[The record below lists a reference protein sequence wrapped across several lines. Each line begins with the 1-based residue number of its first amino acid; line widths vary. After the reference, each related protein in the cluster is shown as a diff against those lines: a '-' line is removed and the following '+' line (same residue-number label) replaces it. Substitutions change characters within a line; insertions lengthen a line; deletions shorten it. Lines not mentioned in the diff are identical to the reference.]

1 MKKDIIN
8 LYVEKYVEGTLLLDF
23 ITEEDF
29 LYFNFRGEKAEN
41 ITADGYIPSML
52 LIHNVTIKKIHEGD
66 IIAFPKCILFEMGY
80 MEKQGENEKIGVA
93 IEFDNG
99 DWFERWF
106 NEGIIFKNNKHR
118 KYAVQKLDSSWQT
131 NAPCSLECLSNNFE
145 IRVLDVGQGNANFI
159 VDKDAITI
167 FDFGTSLY
175 SNEKTCRDIVKQQE
189 FILKQHR
196 ISLIISHWDIDHYN
210 LLTVVDDTF
219 FRNLCCAFIPNEVM
233 TLTAKQIA
241 KRIFKNCR
249 YVCAI
254 SGFPKGKHRLVN
266 MHKINSTKRYDLYI
280 GEKSSDKNKSG
291 LALVVYSKNDA
302 TILAADHSNHQVWNC
317 IYSDMSS
324 RDISGVLNIIV
335 PHHGGLCGKISLKA
349 ISEIPGIA
357 AISVGKNNYKHPNQH
372 TIDTYKK
379 LGFKVKRT
387 DWERKDICIKMN

>member
-23 ITEEDF
+23 ITEKDF
-29 LYFNFRGEKAEN
+29 LYFKSRGEETEN
-41 ITADGYIPSML
+41 ITVDSYTPSML
-52 LIHNVTIKKIHEGD
+52 LIHNVKIKKIHEGD
-66 IIAFPKCILFEMGY
+66 IIAFPKHILTEMGH
-80 MEKQGENEKIGVA
+80 MEKQSEDEKIGVA

-99 DWFERWF
+99 DWFESRF
-106 NEGIIFKNNKHR
+106 NEGVIFKNNKYR
-118 KYAVQKLDSSWQT
+118 KYAIQKLDSSW
-131 NAPCSLECLSNNFE
+131 NANTPCSLECISNNFE
-145 IRVLDVGQGNANFI
+145 IRVLDVGQGSANFI
-159 VDKDAITI
+159 IDKDSLTI
-167 FDFGTSLY
+167 FDFGTSIY
-175 SNEKTCRDIVKQQE
+175 SNEKTCLDIVKQQE
-189 FILKQHR
+189 NISHQRR

-254 SGFPKGKHRLVN
+254 SSAIKGKYRFVGI
-266 MHKINSTKRYDLYI
+266 HKINSTKKYDLYI

-324 RDISGVLNIIV
+324 RDISGVLNIVV

-372 TIDTYKK
+372 TIDTYKN
-379 LGFKVKRT
+379 LGFDVERT

>member
-23 ITEEDF
+23 ITEKDF
-29 LYFNFRGEKAEN
+29 LYFKYRGEEPKN
-41 ITADGYIPSML
+41 ITIASYTPSML
-52 LIHNVTIKKIHEGD
+52 LIHNVNIKEIHEGD
-66 IIAFPKCILFEMGY
+66 IIAIPKCFLIEIGY
-80 MEKQGENEKIGVA
+80 MERQSKCEKIGVA
-93 IEFDNG
+93 IEFDSS
-99 DWFERWF
+99 DLFERWF
-106 NEGIIFKNNKHR
+106 NEGIIFKNNKYR
-118 KYAVQKLDSSWQT
+118 KYAVQKLDSNWNVNS
-131 NAPCSLECLSNNFE
+131 PCSLECLSNNFE
-145 IRVLDVGQGNANFI
+145 IRVLDVGQGSTNFI
-159 VDKDAITI
+159 IDKDSLTI
-167 FDFGTSLY
+167 FDFGTSIY
-175 SNEKTCRDIVKQQE
+175 SNEKTRLDIVKRQENISQQR
-189 FILKQHR
+189 R

-219 FRNLCCAFIPNEVM
+219 FRNLCCSFIPNEVI
-233 TLTAKQIA
+233 TLTAKQVA
-241 KRIFKNCR
+241 KRIFKNCS
-249 YVCAI
+249 YVCAVSSAI
-254 SGFPKGKHRLVN
+254 RGKHTVGI
-266 MHKINSTKRYDLYI
+266 HKINSTKRYDLYI

-324 RDISGVLNIIV
+324 RDISGVLNIVV

-379 LGFKVKRT
+379 LGFDVERT